1 MVRCPDGDHNTR
13 MSVTNTTFLL
23 ADLTASLSD
32 QRDRESLDMALA
44 RVLMEL
50 LEPASVGIHLLLSD
64 ASEQRWLP
72 AVTLERGGTPVLH
85 EAMHVDL
92 RRLPRVVADSPRQ
105 RSLEA
110 SLPVV
115 VEDLETQP
123 ACLTCLPLFAG
134 RENEESGVIEIQSEA
149 RLDDHAMACIERVL
163 RVYRNMHHL
172 FMYSERDALT
182 GLLNR
187 KSFEETFYKSLRQEP
202 LPPEGTPVFAGSGET
217 WPQRRLRA
225 RERFWLAMVDV
236 DHFKQVN
243 DQYGHQ
249 IGDEVLILV
258 ARILKNTFRGY
269 DQVYRFGGEE
279 FVVLL
284 RCPDASAALQIAERF
299 RLKMDQYRFPQ
310 VGRITVSV
318 GLSAIGSGDAPE
330 VVCNRADQAVYFA
343 KRHGRN
349 RVCSHDDLVQQGLLQ
364 AEVRDGGVELF

>member
-1 MVRCPDGDHNTR
+1 MNTP
-13 MSVTNTTFLL
+13 FLL

-50 LEPASVGIHLLLSD
+50 LQPASVGIHLLLSD
-64 ASEQRWLP
+64 ANEQRWLP
-72 AVTLERGGTPVLH
+72 AVILERGGTPVLH

-92 RRLPRVVADSPRQ
+92 RRLPRMVADSPRQ

-115 VEDLETQP
+115 VEDMGARP

-134 RENEESGVIEIQSEA
+134 RENEQAGVIEIRSDA
-149 RLDDHAMACIERVL
+149 RLDDQAMACIERVV
-163 RVYRNMHHL
+163 RVYRNMHDL

-202 LPPEGTPVFAGSGET
+202 LPPEGMPVSAGSGEA
-217 WPQRRLRA
+217 WPQRRLRT

-284 RCPDASAALQIAERF
+284 RCPDAAAALQIAERF

-318 GLSAIGSGDAPE
+318 GLSAIGSGDTPE
-330 VVCNRADQAVYFA
+330 AVCNRADQAVYFA

-349 RVCSHDDLVQQGLLQ
+349 RVCSYEDLVQQGLLQ